1 MVRVQRFF
9 QLNKNGFTPD
19 PGCRHNLDEG
29 VNHVTIPKAI
39 TCHLAL
45 PVSFCVGAEVS
56 LPYSDRVSRLGSGKV
71 YSRLYRTTW
80 SRDRR
85 VECAGRSR
93 SFAGDGSTEGF
104 EFRIHGNSQGS
115 NSDPGV
121 QQVSTPQT
129 PTVLGQ
135 SFLGAGLLC

>member
-1 MVRVQRFF
+1 MSRFRK
-9 QLNKNGFTPD
+9 LSHAI
-19 PGCRHNLDEG
+19 RHCQYQF
-29 VNHVTIPKAI
+29 VWVPKYRYRI
-39 TCHLAL
+39 LT
-45 PVSFCVGAEVS
+45 G
-56 LPYSDRVSRLGSGKV
+56 VSRPGSGKM
-71 YSRLYRTTW
+71 YSRLCITTW